1 MISILDSND
10 VAYTDIDPMIKIT
23 SNDVAISIRF
33 FIIDSISLL
42 FNSNFKFLRVITK
55 LFCC

>member
-33 FIIDSISLL
+33 S
-42 FNSNFKFLRVITK
+42 
-55 LFCC
+55 